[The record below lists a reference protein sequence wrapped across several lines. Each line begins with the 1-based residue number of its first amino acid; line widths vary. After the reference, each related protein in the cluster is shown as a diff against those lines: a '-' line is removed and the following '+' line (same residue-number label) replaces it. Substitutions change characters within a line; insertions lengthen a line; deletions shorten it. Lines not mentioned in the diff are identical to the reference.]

1 MHDKNWFLVQFK
13 HKCHFIAE
21 RNLKAQGYYTFL
33 PMEENI
39 VYRYG
44 KNIAT
49 KTPLFPGYFF
59 VEFSLTLDNWSGI
72 RSTFGVSRLISQN
85 DKPQIIPQS
94 IMHELINRCDE
105 NGMLFPPKDIKKGD
119 KIMVRNSAF
128 SKFISTIDQID
139 SKNRIWVL
147 MNILGR
153 QSRVQV
159 KSEQIQI
166 CL

>member
-49 KTPLFPGYFF
+49 KTPLFPGYLFI
-59 VEFSLTLDNWSGI
+59 EFSIALDNWSGI
-72 RSTFGVSRLISQN
+72 RSTFGVSGLISQN
-85 DKPQIIPQS
+85 NKPQIIPQS

-147 MNILGR
+147 VNILGR

-159 KSEQIQI
+159 RSEQIQI
-166 CL
+166 C

>member
-1 MHDKNWFLVQFK
+1 MNDKNWFLVQFK

-49 KTPLFPGYFF
+49 KTPLFPGYLF
-59 VEFSLTLDNWSGI
+59 VEFSLALDNWSGI
-72 RSTFGVSRLISQN
+72 RSTFGVSGLISQN
-85 DKPQIIPQS
+85 NKPQIIPQS

-153 QSRVQV
+153 QSRFQV

>member
-1 MHDKNWFLVQFK
+1 
-13 HKCHFIAE
+13 
-21 RNLKAQGYYTFL
+21 
-33 PMEENI
+33 
-39 VYRYG
+39 
-44 KNIAT
+44 
-49 KTPLFPGYFF
+49 
-59 VEFSLTLDNWSGI
+59 
-72 RSTFGVSRLISQN
+72 
-85 DKPQIIPQS
+85 
-94 IMHELINRCDE
+94 MHELINRCDE
-105 NGMLFPPKDIKKGD
+105 NGMLFPPRDIKKGD
-119 KIMVRNSAF
+119 KILVRNSAS

>member
-1 MHDKNWFLVQFK
+1 MNNKDWFLVQFK
-13 HKCHFIAE
+13 PNNHFIAE
-21 RNLKAQGYYTFL
+21 QNLKHQGYRTFL
-33 PMEENI
+33 PIEER
-39 VYRYG
+39 VLYRYG
-44 KNIAT
+44 KNIVT

-94 IMHELINRCDE
+94 IMHELISRCDE
-105 NGMLFPPKDIKKGD
+105 NGMLLPPKEMNKGD
-119 KIMVRNSAF
+119 KIVVRNSAF

-147 MNILGR
+147 VNILGR

-159 KSEQIQI
+159 RSEQIQI
-166 CL
+166 CW

>member
-21 RNLKAQGYYTFL
+21 RNLKAQGYHTFL
-33 PMEENI
+33 PIEEKI

-49 KTPLFPGYFF
+49 KTPLFPGYLFI
-59 VEFSLTLDNWSGI
+59 EFSLALGNWSGI
-72 RSTFGVSRLISQN
+72 RSTFGVSKLISQN
-85 DKPQIIPQS
+85 NKPQIIPKI
-94 IMHELINRCDE
+94 IMNELINRCDE
-105 NGMLFPPKDIKKGD
+105 NGMLLPPKSIKKGD
-119 KIMVRNSAF
+119 TIVVRNSAF

-153 QSRVQV
+153 QSRVEV

-166 CL
+166 C